1 MAIDSKNASYNGAAS
16 KWQRCR
22 DAVAGQDAVHAAGV
36 RYLPMLKDQTFE
48 DYTAYK
54 LRAGFYNA
62 TGRTLEGLVG
72 LVFRKPPQIT
82 KPASMDSIVDDIDL
96 QGTSLTSLAQHVLN
110 EVLEVGRIGVLIE
123 HPTVQQMPSNMAQA
137 AAQNLRPYAAVY
149 QSESILD
156 WKLERV
162 NNVMQPVMIKL
173 YEVVDEKVDEFT
185 SNRIE
190 QLRAL
195 LLIEGVYLQRLY
207 RKDDKGNWIQH
218 GADIIP
224 MMSNKA
230 LDFIPFYAFGP
241 KANEL
246 NIQESP
252 ILDLADLN
260 LAHYRVTA
268 DYEHG
273 CHFTG
278 LPMLFLAGVELEAG
292 ENVYLGS
299 QTAVTTTRSAQEAD
313 GKFIEFTGQ
322 GLGALENNL
331 DRKEKQ
337 MAAIGARMLEQQK
350 AGVESE
356 GAMEMRAN
364 GENSVLASIANLVS
378 RGMTQMLA
386 FMQQWANGGTAE
398 ISAQLSTDFMPVGL
412 SPQMLDSLT
421 KALQSNSITQETYFY
436 NLERG
441 EMIKP
446 ETTFAD
452 FQEQLSDVE
461 PSLTE

>member
-1 MAIDSKNASYNGAAS
+1 MAIESRHASYGAAVS

-22 DAVAGQDAVHAAGV
+22 DAVAGQDAVQAAGTL
-36 RYLPMLKDQTFE
+36 YLPKLKDQKDD
-48 DYTAYK
+48 DYNAYK

-72 LVFRKPPQIT
+72 LVFRKPPMVT
-82 KPASMDSIVDDIDL
+82 NPAAMDAIIDDIDL
-96 QGTSLTSLAQHVLN
+96 QGTSLSSLAQHVLN
-110 EVLEVGRIGVLIE
+110 EVLEVGRIGILIE
-123 HPTVQQMPSNMAQA
+123 HPTVEQMPANMAQA
-137 AAQNLRPYAAVY
+137 AAMNLRPYAAVY
-149 QSESILD
+149 QTESILD
-156 WKLERV
+156 WKLKRV
-162 NNVMQPVMIKL
+162 NNVMQPVMVKL
-173 YEVVDEKVDEFT
+173 SEMVDEAVDEFT
-185 SNRIE
+185 SDTFE

-195 LLIEGVYLQRLY
+195 LLIDGIYLQRLY
-207 RKDDKGNWIQH
+207 RKNDKGVWIQH
-218 GADIIP
+218 GGDIIP
-224 MMSNKA
+224 LMNGKP

-246 NIQESP
+246 QIQESP
-252 ILDLADLN
+252 ILDLVDLN

-278 LPMLFLAGVELEAG
+278 LPMLFLAGVELM
-292 ENVYLGS
+292 ENEKVYLGS

-322 GLGALENNL
+322 GLGALEKNL

-386 FMQQWANGGTAE
+386 FMQKWANGGTAE
-398 ISAQLSTDFMPVGL
+398 ISIQLSTDFMPVGMQ
-412 SPQMLDSLT
+412 PQMLDALT
-421 KALQSNSITQETYFY
+421 KALQSGSITQETYFY

-446 ETTFAD
+446 GTTFDD
-452 FQEQLSDVE
+452 FKEQLTDVE